1 MPPRLSPKSHKRLR
15 ATVALLLS
23 AAPVSAHTDAL
34 GFACVQRSRESFDVT
49 ICFGSWHGDEP
60 AAEGALSLFAAPA
73 ATVGDALVQYAS
85 YTDEAYGHG
94 GATADQTNAFQD
106 RFDVDDRLAWQCSSC
121 GWPDAETRGYT
132 EAEIEAVGF
141 AWGVN
146 YWYSDGGGLHAQR
159 PDGAREIY
167 KHQCVT
173 IGGVSVGTYR
183 IDYDDDPAGATSKA
197 NLTANWEVT
206 GGVQQAL
213 FTVACNGTVVAG
225 HAEQST
231 CPSDCRVFGVECFWV
246 LLGLV
251 GVFALVVCGFLA
263 VYSRSLCVCLVTCCR
278 QTWIVRKMRSRTA
291 RVAPTGSSAKTTKSR
306 PPVADP
312 TQLPR
317 QIHLSGQ
324 IQFQGHKAG
333 GQAPK
338 EEAFRNAKSAE
349 RILHKAAEE
358 YVQVLRKCER
368 DGAPWPALS
377 VEGHTS
383 GEPDGHDMA
392 VRVSEARATLCA
404 KCIAAEMARRCPD
417 LDQKKL
423 RERIVAVGY
432 GASKPL
438 PGFDVGN
445 HLENRRVE
453 VFLRDPAQAP
463 KSAWS

>member
-1 MPPRLSPKSHKRLR
+1 MRGSTLR
-15 ATVALLLS
+15 PILFTATATGAL
-23 AAPVSAHTDAL
+23 AHTDAL
-34 GFACVQRSRESFDVT
+34 GFACVQRSRASFDVT
-49 ICFGSWHGDEP
+49 ICFGSWHNDDP
-60 AAEGALSLFAAPA
+60 AAEGALSLFVAPA
-73 ATVGDALVQYAS
+73 ATEGDALDQFAS
-85 YTDEAYGHG
+85 YTEEAYGHG
-94 GATADQTNAFQD
+94 GATADQTNAFED
-106 RFDVDDRLAWQCSSC
+106 RFDVDGHLAWQCSSC
-121 GWPDAETRGYT
+121 GWPDAQTRGYT

-146 YWYSDGGGLHAQR
+146 YWYSDSGGLHAQR

-167 KHQCVT
+167 KHQCAT
-173 IGGVSVGTYR
+173 IGGVGVGTYR
-183 IDYDDDPAGATSKA
+183 IDYDDDPAGATSRA
-197 NLTANWEVT
+197 NLTANWQVT

-213 FTVACNGTVVAG
+213 FTVTCNGTVVAG
-225 HAEQST
+225 HAEQAV
-231 CPSDCRVFGVECFWV
+231 CPSECRVFGVKCLWL

-251 GVFALVVCGFLA
+251 GVFALILCGFLA
-263 VYSRSLCVCLVTCCR
+263 VYLRSICVCLVTCYR
-278 QTWIVRKMRSRTA
+278 QAWIVRKMRSRKA
-291 RVAPTGSSAKTTKSR
+291 RVAPTGRGAPAR
-306 PPVADP
+306 RAVADP

-324 IQFQGHKAG
+324 IQFRGHKAG

-338 EEAFRNAKSAE
+338 EEAFRNTKSAE
-349 RILHKAAEE
+349 RILHKAADE
-358 YVQVLRKCER
+358 YMAVLRQCEH
-368 DGAPWPALS
+368 DGTPWPALS

-404 KCIAAEMARRCPD
+404 KTIAAEMARRCPD
-417 LDQKKL
+417 LDQKRL
-423 RERIVAVGY
+423 RKHIVAVGY

-445 HLENRRVE
+445 HIENRRVE